1 MYEVVAMGPEE
12 RAREIE
18 QLTARQGQV
27 RIDELARLLHVSE
40 MTIRRDLDELQ
51 GLGVLRRVRGGAVA
65 VGPEPFAERHRT
77 DARAKGLISEKL
89 ELLVPDRGTVAFDAS
104 TTVHRFAADR
114 RGATDLVVVTNGI
127 DTFQVLRD
135 KPGISPTLTGG
146 HLEPRTGSLV
156 GPVATRSASDFLF
169 DVLVCSAAAV
179 DPVLGASEA
188 SVDEAEVKRSLQ
200 GTSARVVLA
209 VSHTKLGA
217 RAQARVFE
225 PREIDVIVTDLD
237 PDDERLAAYRDAG
250 MEIA

>member
-1 MYEVVAMGPEE
+1 MQQAGARGPEE

-18 QLTARQGQV
+18 QLTVARGQV
-27 RIDELARLLHVSE
+27 RIDELAQLLEVSE

-77 DARAKGLISEKL
+77 DARAKGLIAEKL
-89 ELLVPDRGTVAFDAS
+89 AHLVPDRGTVAFDAS
-104 TTVHRFAADR
+104 TTVHRFAADL
-114 RGATDLVVVTNGI
+114 RGASDLVVLTNGI

-156 GPVATRSASDFLF
+156 GPVASRSASDFLF

-179 DPVLGASEA
+179 DPLLGASEA

-209 VSHTKLGA
+209 VSHAKLGG
-217 RAQARVFE
+217 RAPARVFAPHE
-225 PREIDVIVTDLD
+225 VDLMVTDLD
-237 PDDERLAAYRDAG
+237 PGDERLAPYRDAG
-250 MEIA
+250 MEIL